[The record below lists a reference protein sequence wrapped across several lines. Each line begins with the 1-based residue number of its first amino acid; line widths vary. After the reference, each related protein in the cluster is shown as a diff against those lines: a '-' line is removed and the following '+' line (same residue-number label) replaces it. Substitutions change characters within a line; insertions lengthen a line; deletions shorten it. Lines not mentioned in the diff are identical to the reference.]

1 MLTDL
6 KAFRAAL
13 EQLEVDRGIPRE
25 KIIEAIEMALGAA
38 YKKEY
43 GKKDQIVRAYFDF
56 NNGAVRFEQVK
67 IVVDSSMIK
76 SEEELEEEARIRE
89 GKMREAE
96 KRGEEYRED
105 RKEEE
110 DIPKVGEGEDAPRKV
125 RFNPERHIMID
136 EAKKI
141 KKGITAGEELV
152 FPLEY
157 KEEYGRIASQTAK
170 QVIIQRIREA
180 ERESVFDE
188 YKEKE
193 GEIISGIV
201 QRIENHNV
209 FLDLGRATA
218 ILPSDEQV
226 RGERYRIGE
235 RIKAYLLLVEK
246 SARGTNIYLSRSH
259 PRFLIKLFDIEVP
272 EIANGVVE
280 IKAVA
285 RESGS
290 RSKIAVFSN
299 DPNVDPVGSCVG
311 QKGIRVGT
319 IINELGGEKID
330 IIEWSEEP
338 EAFIAHALSPARVL
352 DVEIKES
359 RKEAAVMV
367 ADDQLSLAIGRAG
380 QNVRLAAKLTS
391 WKIDIRSREGQSVAQ
406 ADEEEETQVEEKAA
420 SKEDE
425 ASTSEREEGSSD
437 EVKEKKSAKKET
449 ASSSK
454 TPKEKKEKKSSKK

>member
-1 MLTDL
+1 MLTDI
-6 KAFRAAL
+6 KIFKAAL
-13 EQLEVDRGIPRE
+13 EQLEVDRGVPRE
-25 KIIEAIEMALGAA
+25 KIIEAIEMALAAA

-43 GKKDQIVRAYFDF
+43 GKKDQIVRAHFDF
-56 NNGAVRFEQVK
+56 EKGNARFEQVK
-67 IVVDSSMIK
+67 IVVDESMIK
-76 SEEELEEEARIRE
+76 SEEEIAEETRVREEKMLEA
-89 GKMREAE
+89 KE
-96 KRGEEYRED
+96 KGEEYREE
-105 RKEEE
+105 RREEE
-110 DIPKVGEGEDAPRKV
+110 EISTVGKGEEVHRKV
-125 RFNPERHIMID
+125 RFNPERHIMAD

-141 KKGITAGEELV
+141 KKGVSLGEELV

-188 YKEKE
+188 YKGKE
-193 GEIISGIV
+193 GEVISGTV
-201 QRIENHNV
+201 QRIENRSV

-218 ILPSDEQV
+218 ILPFDEQV

-246 SARGTNIYLSRSH
+246 TARGTNMYLSRSH
-259 PRFLIKLFDIEVP
+259 PRFLMKLFEIEVP
-272 EIANGVVE
+272 EIANEVVE
-280 IKAVA
+280 IKSVA

-290 RSKIAVFSN
+290 RSKVAVFSH

-338 EAFIAHALSPARVL
+338 GAFIAHALSPARVL
-352 DVEIKES
+352 DVEMKES
-359 RKEAAVMV
+359 RKEAAVTV

-380 QNVRLAAKLTS
+380 QNVRLAAKLTG
-391 WKIDIRSREGQSVAQ
+391 WKIDIRSRQGESVAQ
-406 ADEEEETQVEEKAA
+406 ADEEGTTNVEEASEAPKEAEQKSDTQKKVKAKEKKKDA
-420 SKEDE
+420 SLLQE
-425 ASTSEREEGSSD
+425 ASTKTE
-437 EVKEKKSAKKET
+437 KESHEA
-449 ASSSK
+449 
-454 TPKEKKEKKSSKK
+454 